1 MKTKKLKKVAA
12 VFAVFAMMATTS
24 VAFAQMPPVFGGE
37 NQTNVG
43 NYANITNNVSS
54 ISSTGGNS
62 VGNSRA
68 EGFAMSEVGNV
79 RNTDIDTG
87 NANSTAN
94 SAVVANSNAR
104 AGDSYGYYGFGSR
117 KQTNIGNTAIIRNN
131 VSAISETGFN
141 AVGNS
146 RAEGFA
152 MSEVGNVRNTDIDTG
167 NANSTANS
175 AVVANSNA
183 RVGGGGVGITGC
195 CGWGRSSANQTNIRN
210 TAIVRNNVSATSL
223 SGGNSVGNSDASY
236 IAASR
241 VGNVNGTDIDTG
253 NASSIANSVVVT
265 NSNVRR
271 SMMGPSLD

>member
-104 AGDSYGYYGFGSR
+104 AGDSYGYYG
-117 KQTNIGNTAIIRNN
+117 
-131 VSAISETGFN
+131 
-141 AVGNS
+141 
-146 RAEGFA
+146 
-152 MSEVGNVRNTDIDTG
+152 
-167 NANSTANS
+167 
-175 AVVANSNA
+175 
-183 RVGGGGVGITGC
+183 
-195 CGWGRSSANQTNIRN
+195 
-210 TAIVRNNVSATSL
+210 
-223 SGGNSVGNSDASY
+223 
-236 IAASR
+236 
-241 VGNVNGTDIDTG
+241 
-253 NASSIANSVVVT
+253 
-265 NSNVRR
+265 
-271 SMMGPSLD
+271 